1 MVKITDVEEGSLA
14 ERKGILPG
22 DELISINKNEIN
34 DVLDYR
40 FYLAERT
47 VRLRLSRLGKGF
59 SVKIK
64 KGEYDDIGL
73 FFKTPLMDEKH
84 ACKNKCIFCFID
96 QNPKG
101 LRDTLYFKDD
111 DSRLSF
117 IHGNYIT
124 LTNMTDKD
132 VDRIVKMRFSPL
144 NLSIH
149 TTDPDLRVKMMK
161 NPRSGEVLSYLK
173 RFSDAGLT
181 MCGQIVL
188 CKGVNDGEN
197 LLRTMRDLSGYFPS
211 L

>member
-1 MVKITDVEEGSLA
+1 MVKISEVEPRSRA
-14 ERKGILPG
+14 ASKGIMAG
-22 DELISINKNEIN
+22 DSLVSINGNEIN

-40 FYLAERT
+40 FYLAERS
-47 VRLRLSRLGKGF
+47 VELSLMRGGEEY
-59 SVKIK
+59 SVIIK

-73 FFKTPLMDEKH
+73 CFETALMDEKQS
-84 ACKNKCIFCFID
+84 CKNKCIFCFID

-132 VDRIVKMRFSPL
+132 VQRIVKMRFSPL
-144 NLSIH
+144 NISIH
-149 TTDPDLRVKMMK
+149 TTNPELRVKMMK
-161 NPRSGEVLSYLK
+161 NKRSGDVLRYLDEFK
-173 RFSDAGLT
+173 NAGLT

-188 CKGVNDGEN
+188 CKG
-197 LLRTMRDLSGYFPS
+197 TSAPSHRDKCRRCRAP
-211 L
+211 